1 MRSELVFKAL
11 EHESNRYQLVQQV
24 AKGTRRLHR
33 PNTRVQETM
42 NIVLEHFTAPALA
55 GENVIFEQEEMRAA

>member
-1 MRSELVFKAL
+1 MRSELVFRAL
-11 EHESNRYQLVQQV
+11 EQESNRYQLVQQV

-42 NIVLEHFTAPALA
+42 NVVLEHFTTPALTS
-55 GENVIFEQEEMRAA
+55 EKVIFEQEEMRAA

>member
-11 EHESNRYQLVQQV
+11 EHESNRYQLVRLV

-33 PNTRVQETM
+33 PNTRLQETT
-42 NIVLEHFTAPALA
+42 NRVLQHF
-55 GENVIFEQEEMRAA
+55 NVSVSSGKRAVFEEGKMRAA